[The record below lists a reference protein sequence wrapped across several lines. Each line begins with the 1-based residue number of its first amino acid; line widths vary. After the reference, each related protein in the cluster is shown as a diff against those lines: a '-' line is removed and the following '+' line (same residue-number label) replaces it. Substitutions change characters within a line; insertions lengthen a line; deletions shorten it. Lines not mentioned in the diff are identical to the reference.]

1 MPKGKGFGLELYS
14 KPVMVCSIHHLKVVG
29 LSQTLYQRRHPSSY
43 CFDYCENSRLCK
55 KATEDNAILIK
66 DILATRPH
74 IPNKKESK
82 IMRKAKIK
90 KGV

>member
-1 MPKGKGFGLELYS
+1 MLNN
-14 KPVMVCSIHHLKVVG
+14 
-29 LSQTLYQRRHPSSY
+29 QRRHPSSY

-66 DILATRPH
+66 DILATRPY